1 MHPRHPGHTPPFRGE
16 DGGILPNSIAEISYL
31 RLGGIDQWVM
41 MRGESLDNPLLV
53 LLHGGPGMSETFFF
67 RHFNAPLEKFFTVV
81 YWDQRG
87 AGKSFDRGIP
97 RSSMTVE
104 QFVSDLGELVRAVC
118 TRVGQRK
125 VALFGHSWGSA
136 FGSIYAARFP
146 ERVAV
151 YVGSGQ
157 YGDARAG
164 EAASYAY
171 ALAEAERCGNQR
183 ALKAL
188 RAIGPPPHSAKR
200 LWVERTWVSRL
211 EGLATAGTLWKT
223 ARMFLEGP
231 ERSVFDVRNMLRG
244 FRFSIDAMWDEASK
258 INLLTAV
265 PALAMPVFFFLG
277 RRDHWV
283 PPEASVAYF
292 NALEAPSKTLVWFE
306 ASGHEPFADEA
317 EKFNASMIELVRPV
331 SGA

>member
-1 MHPRHPGHTPPFRGE
+1 MIRGE
-16 DGGILPNSIAEISYL
+16 NLE
-31 RLGGIDQWVM
+31 
-41 MRGESLDNPLLV
+41 NPPLV

-67 RHFNAPLEKFFTVV
+67 RHFNAPLEKAFTVV

-87 AGKSFDRGIP
+87 TGKSFHRRIP

-104 QFVSDLGELVRAVC
+104 QFVSDLGELVDAVRA
-118 TRVGQRK
+118 RVGQQK
-125 VALFGHSWGSA
+125 VVLFGHSWGSA
-136 FGSIYAARFP
+136 FGTIFAGRFP
-146 ERVAV
+146 ERVAA

-157 YGDARAG
+157 VGDSQAG

-171 ALAEAERCGNQR
+171 ALAEAQRRGNQR
-183 ALKAL
+183 ALRAL
-188 RAIGPPPHSAKR
+188 AAIGPPPHTAKS

-211 EGLATAGTLWKT
+211 EGLATAGTMWKT
-223 ARMFLEGP
+223 ALMFLEGP

-258 INLLTAV
+258 INLLSAV

-283 PPEASVAYF
+283 PPETSVAYF
-292 NALEAPSKTLVWFE
+292 NALVAPSKMLVWFE
-306 ASGHEPFADEA
+306 ESGHEPFADEA
-317 EKFNASMIELVRPV
+317 EKFNASMIELVRPAV
-331 SGA
+331 A